1 MQDYL
6 EYFIIILNKGGES
19 HVNEYLLQRLRADA
33 AHLLLLAENEGK
45 LKNPGVKGRFRELLI
60 DNILSPWLP
69 PDVHCGTGMIVG
81 SNNERKEATQDDVV
95 LYAKGICPPIL
106 VSKNAPEGI
115 FLYNSVLARIEVKS
129 CLNNTELTKFLRA
142 TKEIASLKLAV
153 RDGCTNQ
160 FTGTLNFLFAYKSDL
175 TPGQDSELKRL
186 ISAMSKQSIEPLSG
200 IVSMLCVP
208 GRGFYKIGIEHG
220 KRVWQKHLSDD
231 PRDHIAWFVACL
243 SNSCFEYLIQRQGRN
258 STNSLEVG
266 VGFYLDHPFEAV
278 NI

>member
-1 MQDYL
+1 MND
-6 EYFIIILNKGGES
+6 
-19 HVNEYLLQRLRADA
+19 YLLQRLRADA
-33 AHLLLLAENEGK
+33 AHLLSLAENERK
-45 LKNPGVKGRFRELLI
+45 LKHPGVKGRFRELLI

-69 PDVHCGTGMIVG
+69 PDVLCGTGMILA

-115 FLYNSVLARIEVKS
+115 FLVNSVLARIEVKS
-129 CLNNTELTKFLRA
+129 WLNKTELTKFVRA
-142 TKEIASLKLAV
+142 AQEIATLQLAV

-186 ISAMSKQSIEPLSG
+186 ILVMSKQSIDPLSG

-208 GRGFYKIGIEHG
+208 GGGFYKIGVENG
-220 KRVWQKHLSDD
+220 NRVWQKHLSND
-231 PRDHIAWFVACL
+231 PLDHIAWFVACL

-278 NI
+278 NL